1 MRKSRSRLRK
11 NVALRSS
18 PLEETNTE
26 SKLFNRVLLWL
37 PYSGALAILLGF
49 GYMSGLAAQFGYSAT
64 EILSDTKEFIFAG
77 LYPIFT
83 TFLRLFSWDFFKDL
97 VISSISDKFV
107 FLFGFIFL
115 SAYFLFNILFR
126 TKQKQTRTK
135 NWAHSILPKLFAREL
150 TTTRFVVETL
160 LVTVISVAYKLI
172 VTIMLYGAFVVFTCI
187 LVIAF
192 GIGYSEGVTFAK
204 EEIIKPKACAPYVKK
219 AGKDVEKTAYC
230 ARVVE
235 NGKEIAR
242 GRIIM
247 ENSERIFLYVKEITV
262 NDKQENE
269 VVRVP
274 KSFPIHNAIIER
286 VDTEDVK
293 PQ

>member
-1 MRKSRSRLRK
+1 
-11 NVALRSS
+11 
-18 PLEETNTE
+18 
-26 SKLFNRVLLWL
+26 
-37 PYSGALAILLGF
+37 
-49 GYMSGLAAQFGYSAT
+49 
-64 EILSDTKEFIFAG
+64 
-77 LYPIFT
+77 
-83 TFLRLFSWDFFKDL
+83 
-97 VISSISDKFV
+97 
-107 FLFGFIFL
+107 
-115 SAYFLFNILFR
+115 
-126 TKQKQTRTK
+126 
-135 NWAHSILPKLFAREL
+135 
-150 TTTRFVVETL
+150 
-160 LVTVISVAYKLI
+160 
-172 VTIMLYGAFVVFTCI
+172 MLYGAFVVFTCI